1 MSLMAHQ
8 MGGFNVDLVRDKFNI
23 PAQFLP
29 MAMISVGYPADIVT
43 VSGEALMRETASRS
57 RRPLDELF
65 FSNGW
70 GQPLNK

>member
-1 MSLMAHQ
+1 
-8 MGGFNVDLVRDKFNI
+8 
-23 PAQFLP
+23 
-29 MAMISVGYPADIVT
+29 VGYPADIVT